1 MNEPGRP
8 IRALAGHA
16 IDLFRLVT
24 FDVSNPHSYSKFR
37 TLKSV
42 QRRTGAKTL
51 IETGTFRGVTTRRCA
66 RQFERIFTIE
76 IDPQLAAAAAKYL
89 KPFPHI
95 SVIEG
100 DAQREVLQI
109 LSGSEAR
116 DVLIFLDGHYSG
128 AGTGRGEKPEPA
140 ADILEALGKHVDSIA
155 GIVVDDFREFGAA
168 PGWPKK
174 WELIRSAEEVFVPRG
189 FRLTVHLD
197 QLLLERS

>member
-1 MNEPGRP
+1 MNETGRP

-16 IDLFRLVT
+16 IDLYRMAI

-66 RQFERIFTIE
+66 PLFQRIYTIE
-76 IDPQLAAAAAKYL
+76 IDPQLASAAARHL

-95 SVIEG
+95 TVIEG
-100 DAQREVLQI
+100 DAQKEVLRI
-109 LSGSEAR
+109 LSSKTER

-128 AGTGRGEKPEPA
+128 AGTGMGDKPEPA
-140 ADILEALGKHVDSIA
+140 ADILEALGKHVDSIV

-174 WELIRSAEEVFVPRG
+174 WELIRSAEEAFAPHG
-189 FRLTVHLD
+189 FRLTIHLD